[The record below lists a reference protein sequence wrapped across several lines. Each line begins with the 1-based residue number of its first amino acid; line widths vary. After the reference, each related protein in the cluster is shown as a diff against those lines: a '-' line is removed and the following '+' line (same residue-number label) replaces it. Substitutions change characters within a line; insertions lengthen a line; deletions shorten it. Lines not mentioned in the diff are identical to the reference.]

1 MLKFSEYKGFAMS
14 ALREACAKTALRND
28 VEWQSLEGATV
39 LITGA
44 TGLIGSLCVKTLM
57 ERNIARSARM
67 SVIAPVRSKAKA
79 ERVFSDYGESDELTL
94 VELEDIANLDSCD
107 LACADYV
114 IHAACPTSS
123 RFFQSS
129 PVETLFSIIQGTKSV
144 LEYALK
150 SESRSVVYVSSM
162 EVYGS
167 GNAEAGLSPELT
179 VKDVGYVDPLEVR
192 SCYPEGKRAA
202 ECLCTAYASE
212 YGLPV
217 KIARLAQ
224 TFGPGVDPS
233 DSRLFM
239 YLVKCALEGED
250 IRLKTS
256 GQSTRMYCHTL
267 DAVSAILFILLK
279 GACGQAY
286 NAANQETYISVLDL
300 AQHVA
305 DNFAVNATN
314 VVVDIDRSAP
324 FPPEHHLPL
333 DTTPLKRL
341 GWKAAYSL
349 DDMFDDMIRCF
360 Q

>member
-1 MLKFSEYKGFAMS
+1 MN
-14 ALREACAKTALRND
+14 ALREACAKAALRND
-28 VEWQSLEGATV
+28 VEWRSLEGATI

-44 TGLIGSLCVKTLM
+44 TGLIGSLCVKALM
-57 ERNIARSARM
+57 ERNIARNAGM
-67 SVIAPVRSKAKA
+67 SVIAPVRSRVKA
-79 ERVFSDYGESDELTL
+79 ERVFADYDMRDELTL
-94 VELEDIANLDSCD
+94 VELNDIANLDSCD
-107 LACADYV
+107 LSRADYV

-129 PVETLFSIIQGTKSV
+129 PVETLSSIIQGTNSV
-144 LEYALK
+144 LKYALK
-150 SESRSVVYVSSM
+150 GGARSVVYVSSM

-167 GNAEAGLSPELT
+167 GNAEAAPSLKLT
-179 VKDVGYVDPLEVR
+179 TKDVGYVDPLEVR

-202 ECLCTAYASE
+202 ECLCAAYASE

-224 TFGPGVDPS
+224 TFGPGVDPN

-286 NAANQETYISVLDL
+286 NVANKETYISVLDL
-300 AQHVA
+300 ARHVA
-305 DNFAVNATN
+305 SNFAVNATN

-333 DTTPLKRL
+333 DTAPLERL
-341 GWKAAYSL
+341 GWKAAHSL

-360 Q
+360 R